1 MSHDAEADWA
11 SAELARLISDN
22 PSFCFSS
29 DTSNIEI
36 SSFAGR
42 EGRTDWPHAD
52 GVIEVNNISNQKT
65 YNLAIEYK
73 RPNEGLHGILTAVG
87 QSHAYLQKGYSGS
100 FMVLPKNYNNF
111 DTGNYVKGLIEN
123 TSQSKSIGI
132 CLYERPNSNNES
144 PFKDKLEIILP
155 CDIENW
161 KNPKSSFS
169 SVKIKTQW
177 AHMREGSFDPD
188 AFYKYLQALKHV
200 SDPNFK
206 NEISEEEIPK
216 PLKFAVENLN
226 TKKKINILNYLSSTS
241 GNSPSDRA
249 WRIFWF
255 ENILHKENIYGW
267 VIDSNGKYFVN
278 KKKLKINKFDGT
290 GLKEFFSERSDSP
303 KVKLV
308 KKLNE
313 KSITISEAWE
323 ELAKNYHARAH
334 SYREDIDSFLEN
346 ANLVDHHGRLTNNGY
361 EFVDAIERT
370 NNSNDSYSLEILK
383 RALITDG
390 GMRTFLHYF
399 YKLSDQKF
407 SKDPLA
413 FTEKKGKDNKLNF
426 RKDDYLKSIEYEFA
440 NKLNVLKKV
449 SLREGKKKR
458 RPFQAELSILN
469 KFGLISKDYR
479 IGIGLVINWPELDK
493 YQ

>member
-1 MSHDAEADWA
+1 MTHDAEADWA
-11 SAELARLISDN
+11 SAELARLISVN
-22 PSFCFSS
+22 PTFCFSS
-29 DTSNIEI
+29 EITSMEI

-52 GVIEVNNISNQKT
+52 GVIEVNNISNKKK

-73 RPNEGLHGILTAVG
+73 RTNEGLHGILTAVG

-111 DTGNYVKGLIEN
+111 DTGNYVKGLIKN

-144 PFKDKLEIILP
+144 PFRDKLEIILP
-155 CDIENW
+155 CDIEHRI
-161 KNPKSSFS
+161 NPKSSFS

-200 SDPNFK
+200 SDPNFQ
-206 NEISEEEIPK
+206 SPLVEIPK
-216 PLKFAVENLN
+216 SLELAVKNLN
-226 TKKKINILNYLSSTS
+226 TKKEINIHNYLSCTT
-241 GNSPSDRA
+241 GNSPSDKA

-255 ENILHKENIYGW
+255 ENILYKENIEGW
-267 VIDSNGKYFVN
+267 GIDSNGKYFVN
-278 KKKLKINKFDGT
+278 KNNLKINKFDGT

-308 KKLNE
+308 KQLNE
-313 KSITISEAWE
+313 KSITMSQAWE
-323 ELAKNYHARAH
+323 KLAENYRARAH

-346 ANLVDHHGRLTNNGY
+346 ANLVDPHGRLTKNGY
-361 EFVDAIERT
+361 EFVDTIERT
-370 NNSNDSYSLEILK
+370 KDSHNSFSLEILK
-383 RALITDG
+383 KALITDG

-399 YKLSDQKF
+399 YKLSNQKF
-407 SKDPLA
+407 SENPLA
-413 FTEKKGKDNKLNF
+413 FTTKGKDNKLTF
-426 RKDDYLKSIEYEFA
+426 CKMEYLKYIEYQFA
-440 NKLNVLKKV
+440 NKLKVLRKV

-469 KFGLISKDYR
+469 KFGLISKDCR
-479 IGIGLVINWPELDK
+479 IGVGLAINWPELEK
-493 YQ
+493 YN

>member
-36 SSFAGR
+36 SSYAGR

-52 GVIEVNNISNQKT
+52 GVIEVTNISNQKK

-111 DTGNYVKGLIEN
+111 DTGNYVKDLIEN

-132 CLYERPNSNNES
+132 CLYERPDSNNES

-155 CDIENW
+155 CDIEYRR
-161 KNPKSSFS
+161 NPKSSFS

-177 AHMREGSFDPD
+177 AHMRDGSFDPD
-188 AFYKYLQALKHV
+188 GFYKYLQALKHV

-206 NEISEEEIPK
+206 SLEAEIPK
-216 PLKFAVENLN
+216 SLELAVRNLN
-226 TKKKINILNYLSSTS
+226 PNKKINIRNYLSNTS
-241 GNSPSDRA
+241 GNSPGDKA

-255 ENILHKENIYGW
+255 ENILYKENIEGW
-267 VIDSNGKYFVN
+267 GIDSNGKYFVN
-278 KKKLKINKFDGT
+278 KNYLKINKSDGT
-290 GLKEFFSERSDSP
+290 GLKEFFSAKSNSI

-323 ELAKNYHARAH
+323 DLAKNYHERAH

-346 ANLVDHHGRLTNNGY
+346 ANLVDPHGRLTKNGY

-370 NNSNDSYSLEILK
+370 KDSHNSLSLEILK
-383 RALITDG
+383 KALITDG

-399 YKLSDQKF
+399 YKLSNQKF
-407 SKDPLA
+407 SENPLA
-413 FTEKKGKDNKLNF
+413 FTTKGKDNKLNF
-426 RKDDYLKSIEYEFA
+426 RKDDYLKWIEYEFA
-440 NKLNVLKKV
+440 NKLNVLNKV
-449 SLREGKKKR
+449 SLREGQNKR
-458 RPFQAELSILN
+458 KPFQAELSILI
-469 KFGLISKDYR
+469 KFGLISKDCR